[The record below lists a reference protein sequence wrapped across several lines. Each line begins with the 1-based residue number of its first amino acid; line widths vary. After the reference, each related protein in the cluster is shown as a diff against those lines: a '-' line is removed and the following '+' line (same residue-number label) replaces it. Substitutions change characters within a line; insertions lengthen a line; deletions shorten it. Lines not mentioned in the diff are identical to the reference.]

1 MNPSDPIKLV
11 SQLLDLP
18 LIDVDGNY
26 CGIVDDLELTGSAGK
41 ETRLA
46 ALLVGPGAYAGRM
59 PAWAMWLV
67 RKVAGDRITRV
78 PIGQVASIN
87 SAVKLKRTAESLG
100 LDKSE
105 DAARAWIPR
114 VGAM

>member
-1 MNPSDPIKLV
+1 MNPSDPLKIV

-18 LIDVDGNY
+18 LIDSDGNY
-26 CGIVDDLELTGSAGK
+26 SGVVDDVEFSGSAGK
-41 ETRLA
+41 ETKLA

-87 SAVKLKRTAESLG
+87 SAVHLKVKAERLG
-100 LDKSE
+100 LHKSE
-105 DAARAWIPR
+105 NAVRPWIPHA
-114 VGAM
+114 GAM

>member
-1 MNPSDPIKLV
+1 MKPSDPIKIV

-18 LIDVDGNY
+18 LIDSQGNY
-26 CGIVDDLELTGSAGK
+26 CGVVDDVELDGSAGK

-46 ALLVGPGAYAGRM
+46 ALLIGPGAYQGRM
-59 PAWAMWLV
+59 PRWAMWLV

-87 SAVKLKRTAESLG
+87 SAVHLKVKAERLG
-100 LDKSE
+100 LHKSE
-105 DAARAWIPR
+105 TEARQWIPR